1 MNRILSLLFV
11 VLSPLLLRAQ
21 GKVVVNDEITAV
33 IASGKVTVAVVS
45 DDRALGDLVQFALSL
60 HGAIVLQANS
70 PRRVVVSRQG
80 VSASVACDAAPFAFQ
95 QEVRGRDEEDLALQ
109 VADAIVVGLGRP
121 LRLRPLY
128 AGTKVAFTSR
138 ASGFDEIC
146 KTTLARARTLILT
159 SYRNTSISPRWSADG
174 TRINF
179 ISSLDGFP
187 GLYTTNGIGA
197 PRALLTGVRGAI
209 GAASS
214 GPDGRLI
221 FVSSN
226 KGTMDVYVADAN
238 AKGARRLIAAAGSQV
253 VNADPAWSPDGSRIA
268 LTSGPTGRPGIY
280 LASAAGGTP
289 SRVPTGYSYATEP
302 RWSPVENKLVFTFQS
317 GRLGLAVADLSAGT
331 VQEVPAASAFDLS
344 HASWCADGRH
354 VVATQAS
361 RSSSWLAVVDTV
373 SGKVS
378 RLSPPQLGSC
388 SQPDCW
394 TRKP

>member
-1 MNRILSLLFV
+1 MNRRAFLLASLVPALSL
-11 VLSPLLLRAQ
+11 AQ
-21 GKVVVNDEITAV
+21 SKVVVSDSVDAEL
-33 IASGKVTVAVVS
+33 SRGRVAVSIVS
-45 DDRALGDLVQFALSL
+45 DNDNLGNLVRYALSL
-60 HGAIVLQANS
+60 HGAIMLQPNGAA
-70 PRRVVVSRQG
+70 RVVISRRG
-80 VSASVACDAAPFAFQ
+80 TSATVACDVARFAFQ
-95 QEVRGRDEEDLALQ
+95 QEVQGRDEEELALKA
-109 VADAIVVGLGRP
+109 ADAVIVGVGRA

-138 ASGFDEIC
+138 ASGHDEIY
-146 KTTLARARTLILT
+146 KTTLVRLRIRVLT
-159 SYRNTSISPRWSADG
+159 SYRNTSIAPRWNADG

-187 GLYTTNGIGA
+187 GLYTTDGA
-197 PRALLTGVRGAI
+197 SVRPLLTGVRGAI

-214 GPDGRLI
+214 SPDGRLV

-226 KGTMDVYVADAN
+226 RGTMDVYVADAN
-238 AKGARRLIAAAGSQV
+238 AKGAKRIIAAAGSQT
-253 VNADPAWSPDGSRIA
+253 VNADPAWSPDGTRLA

-280 LASAAGGTP
+280 LASSAGGTP
-289 SRVPTGYSYATEP
+289 SRLGAGYNYATEP
-302 RWSPVENKLVFTFQS
+302 RWNPVENKLVFTFQS
-317 GRLGLAVADLSAGT
+317 GRLGLAVADLATGT

-361 RSSSWLAVVDTV
+361 RSSSWLVVVDTV

-378 RLSPPQLGSC
+378 RLSPEQLGNC

-394 TRKP
+394 TARQ

>member
-1 MNRILSLLFV
+1 MRRLRLILAAFIPFLAL
-11 VLSPLLLRAQ
+11 AQ
-21 GKVVVNDEITAV
+21 GNVVVTDAV
-33 IASGKVTVAVVS
+33 DAELQRGQVSVSVVC
-45 DDRALGDLVQFALSL
+45 DDRSLGDLVQFALSL
-60 HGAIVLQANS
+60 HGAVRLQPNGAA
-70 PRRVVVSRQG
+70 RVVISRQG
-80 VSASVACDAAPFAFQ
+80 VSATVACDVARFAFQ
-95 QEVRGRDEEDLALQ
+95 KEVRGRDEEELALLA
-109 VADAIVVGLGRP
+109 ADAVIAGVGRA

-138 ASGFDEIC
+138 GTGHDEIC
-146 KTTLARARTLILT
+146 KTTLARARTLRLT
-159 SYRNTSISPRWSADG
+159 SYRNTSIAPRWSHDG

-179 ISSLDGFP
+179 IASLDGFP
-187 GLYTTNGIGA
+187 GLYTTNGVGA

-214 GPDGRLI
+214 GPDGRLV

-238 AKGARRLIAAAGSQV
+238 AKGARRVITASGSQT
-253 VNADPAWSPDGSRIA
+253 VNADPAWSPDGARLA

-280 LASAAGGTP
+280 LASSAGGAT
-289 SRVPTGYSYATEP
+289 SRLSTGYSYATEP
-302 RWSPVENKLVFTFQS
+302 RWNPVENKLVFTFQS
-317 GRLGLAVADLSAGT
+317 GRLGLAVADLAAGT
-331 VQEVPAASAFDLS
+331 VQEVPAAGAFDLS

-373 SGKVS
+373 TGKVT
-378 RLSPPQLGSC
+378 RLTPPQLGDC

-394 TRKP
+394 TRRD